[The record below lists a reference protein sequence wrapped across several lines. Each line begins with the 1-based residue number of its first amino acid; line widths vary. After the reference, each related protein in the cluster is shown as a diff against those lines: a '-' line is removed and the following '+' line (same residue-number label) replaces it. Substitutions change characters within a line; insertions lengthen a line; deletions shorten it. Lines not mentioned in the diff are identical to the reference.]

1 METYNN
7 ENDQVDALKRFF
19 AENGKAL
26 AVGVILGIGALVGWR
41 YWSSHQQD
49 TARESSLAYENAI
62 SALKS
67 DKPEAIGSAEKF
79 AADSKNSYGAFAS
92 LELAQR
98 FVDKNDLQNAEK
110 QLQQGLAAAPDDN
123 LKSVINMRLARV
135 QLQLK
140 KPDEA
145 LKTLEGIKGEGWA
158 AIVADLRGEILLNK
172 GDKQGAR
179 TAWEAGVKSD
189 ASPALSEMMRMK
201 INNLSI

>member
-49 TARESSLAYENAI
+49 TARESSLAYENALA
-62 SALKS
+62 ALKS
-67 DKPEAIGSAEKF
+67 DQPEALNTAEKF

-98 FVDKNDLQNAEK
+98 FVDRNDLQNAEK

-140 KPDEA
+140 KPDDA
-145 LKTLEGIKGEGWA
+145 LKSLDSIKGEGWA

-179 TAWEAGVKSD
+179 AAWEAGVKSD